1 MPIFHCKVINREG
14 RSDEFLRDALSEELL
29 IRELNGQSL
38 FPVEIRE
45 LGGSEAQP
53 RRPRKASRGAVLE
66 FTGTLSLLLSS
77 GLSFKDALEIA
88 QTVYRRGE
96 VNRIIVHLL
105 EEIRKGRSVGE
116 AVESFSRGLPPLFK
130 GLVRIG
136 EKVGTLEIA
145 FARLFEHLSEERRIR
160 DKLTGSLIYP
170 VLVLCVALVGI
181 AVIGVFVLPKIT
193 EMFAQLGSELPAR
206 IVAAME
212 LMHGL
217 LRAAGVLLALIA
229 AAVAFVFIV
238 RRRSEAWAEKI
249 DRAVLKVPF
258 LGRVRYLQECLALLF
273 SMETLTASGF
283 TVEDSLKEAGSV
295 LTNRALRSG
304 VLRARE
310 RIEKGENLSAA
321 FLEDGLFDERLGHWI
336 AVGERSGQIEK
347 VFGQLRRYYQGEIEK
362 WSGRFMTVIEPA
374 LIILVGL
381 ILFVVVIFFVTPIF
395 SLYEGFV

>member
-136 EKVGTLEIA
+136 EKVGTLETA

-193 EMFAQLGSELPAR
+193 EMFTQLGSELPAR

-229 AAVAFVFIV
+229 AAAALVFIV
-238 RRRSEAWAEKI
+238 RRRSVAWAEKI
-249 DRAVLKVPF
+249 DRAVLKIPL

-283 TVEDSLKEAGSV
+283 TVEDSLKE
-295 LTNRALRSG
+295 
-304 VLRARE
+304 RARE